1 MHPTASIHVR
11 VAELEEFLGPFYAQK
26 DMMHSLSHI
35 RRFLKTATSLSRKH
49 SANNEILTYA
59 AYVHGI
65 DQRKH
70 GRSLARFLQS
80 QGLEDGNVARILLVA
95 RESQTE
101 SKPKTVEGTILHDAH
116 LIEGGRTFL
125 VVKLLVTGAQ
135 LGESLGE
142 IIDRFEKKVDGK
154 FKCYLPETERLYSEK
169 ERFARGFF
177 QDLKRSL

>member
-1 MHPTASIHVR
+1 MHPTASVHMR

-26 DMMHSLSHI
+26 DMMHNLTHI
-35 RRFLKTATSLSRKH
+35 RRFLTTARTLSKKH

-65 DQRKH
+65 DQKKR

-80 QGLEDGNVARILLVA
+80 QGLEEGEVAKILLVA
-95 RESQTE
+95 RESQKE
-101 SKPKTVEGTILHDAH
+101 SKPKTIEGMILHDAH

-135 LGESLGE
+135 LGESIRE
-142 IIDRFEKKVDGK
+142 IIDHFDKKVDGRL
-154 FKCYLPETERLYSEK
+154 KCYLPETGRLYSEK
-169 ERFARGFF
+169 EKFARGFF
-177 QDLKRSL
+177 HDLKRTM